1 MGIKIDLK
9 WSGACSYGEKMC
21 HISMFG
27 IIFKKILLCP
37 LTLEIGHHL
46 HPDISSLYVLSMPRA
61 YPQSFSYAANTARN
75 AGEDEEERCLTVKK
89 GNSKWNTETFVYV
102 VNN

>member
-1 MGIKIDLK
+1 
-9 WSGACSYGEKMC
+9 
-21 HISMFG
+21 MFG
-27 IIFKKILLCP
+27 IIFQKILLCP

-75 AGEDEEERCLTVKK
+75 AAEDEEERCLTLKK
-89 GNSKWNTETFVYV
+89 EIRNEILKHLYMLLIIKTFSLFAIQHM
-102 VNN
+102 

>member
-1 MGIKIDLK
+1 
-9 WSGACSYGEKMC
+9 
-21 HISMFG
+21 MFG
-27 IIFKKILLCP
+27 IIFQKILLCP
-37 LTLEIGHHL
+37 LTLEN
-46 HPDISSLYVLSMPRA
+46 ISSLYVLSMPRA